1 MASATKCDRC
11 ENYYDKKKKKK
22 EFIGLTDVLLVVS
35 D

>member
-11 ENYYDKKKKKK
+11 ENYYDKKKK
-22 EFIGLTDVLLVVS
+22 EFIVLTDVLLVVF

>member
-11 ENYYDKKKKKK
+11 ENYYDKKKKK
-22 EFIGLTDVLLVVS
+22 EFIVLTDVLLVVF